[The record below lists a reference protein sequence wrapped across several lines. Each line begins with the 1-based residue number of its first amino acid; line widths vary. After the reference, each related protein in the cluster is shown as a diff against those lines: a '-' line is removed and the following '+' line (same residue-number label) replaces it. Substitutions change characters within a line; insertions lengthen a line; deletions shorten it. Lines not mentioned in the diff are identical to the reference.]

1 MSDTHPTQEPP
12 NNGHGQHAM
21 HGMHHGPA
29 FDHVQGRHEAF
40 LHTHVDPFTVQEK
53 LTAAQ
58 IVEGM
63 SGTSFQARNLAAA
76 TRIWK
81 NMLDDEVTIFLGIAG
96 AMVPAGMRS
105 IIRYLIENRMVDVI
119 VSTGA
124 NMFHDVYETLGKPH
138 WQTRPDTDDVEL
150 GRRRLNRFYDVL
162 APETDFADAEEF
174 VVAFAQTLESDRP
187 YSTREYFEGVGRA
200 LIPMAQEEGIL
211 TAAARHGVPIY
222 SPAIGDSV
230 HGLAIATGR
239 VRSQHRLIFDVIGD
253 VLETS
258 SIALTSKRTGVIYIG
273 GGTPK
278 NFIQQA
284 EVAAYIYNR
293 ECNGHKYGIQI
304 TMDQPQWG
312 GLSGCT
318 FEEAQSW
325 RKIAPDADFVTLNVE
340 ATVALP
346 LIVSALAEEMPDVRS
361 KRVLPELDF
370 GPSARDKLGQR

>member
-1 MSDTHPTQEPP
+1 MSDTLPHPS
-12 NNGHGQHAM
+12 M
-21 HGMHHGPA
+21 HGLHGGHDA
-29 FDHVQGRHEAF
+29 I
-40 LHTHVDPFTVQEK
+40 LHTHTAPFTVQEK
-53 LTAAQ
+53 ASAA
-58 IVEGM
+58 ELLRGM
-63 SGTSFQARNLAAA
+63 AGTSFQARNLATAA
-76 TRIWK
+76 RIWK
-81 NMLDDEVTIFLGIAG
+81 RALEDEVTIFLGIAG
-96 AMVPAGMRS
+96 AMVPAGMRNVL
-105 IIRYLIENRMVDVI
+105 RYVIENRMADVV

-124 NMFHDVYETLGKPH
+124 NLFHDVYETLGKPH

-150 GRRRLNRFYDVL
+150 GRRRINRFYDVL

-174 VVAFAQTLESDRP
+174 VVAFAQTLEQDRP
-187 YSTREYFEGVGRA
+187 YSTREYFERIGRA
-200 LIPMAQEEGIL
+200 LIPMAREDGIL
-211 TAAARHGVPIY
+211 TAAAKAGVPIY

-230 HGLAIATGR
+230 HGLAIATAR
-239 VRSQHRLIFDVIGD
+239 IRSGHRLVFDVIGD

-258 SIALTSKRTGVIYIG
+258 NIALKSKGSCVIYIG

-293 ECNGHKYGIQI
+293 ELPGHKYGVQI

-346 LIVSALAEEMPDVRS
+346 LIVSALAEQMPDVRAR
-361 KRVLPELDF
+361 RVLPELDF
-370 GPSARDKLGQR
+370 GPSAKEKDGKP